1 MTTITNKDEMTTVID
16 NTIKINIIDDKYK
29 HGSTHGNG
37 WMEDQAG
44 ASCSAEELNQVRAEN
59 AKLKEKVEY
68 LESDAPRWKTHSDQ
82 TFISID
88 DFFNLRRAMKNKI
101 DHLEKMLNGK

>member
-1 MTTITNKDEMTTVID
+1 MTTITNKDEMLV
-16 NTIKINIIDDKYK
+16 TINKEVARPQ
-29 HGSTHGNG
+29 
-37 WMEDQAG
+37 MELD
-44 ASCSAEELNQVRAEN
+44 ASCNAEELSQVRAEN
-59 AKLKEKVEY
+59 ARLKEKVEY

>member
-1 MTTITNKDEMTTVID
+1 MTTITNKDEMP
-16 NTIKINIIDDKYK
+16 TIINKEVERPQ
-29 HGSTHGNG
+29 
-37 WMEDQAG
+37 MELD
-44 ASCSAEELNQVRAEN
+44 ASCNAEELRQVRAEN